1 MNRRRFTFWLGFGLY
16 SLSEKFSLSGLDGL
30 AAAAMRRTD
39 RAKAATARTG
49 GEHWAVG
56 GNKEWR
62 WFERENLVK
71 GEWVL
76 TGTTTPINKQTG
88 ERKPENIA
96 YIDDSLVPAEVL
108 ASDKDAVN
116 LVNHEVAVKN
126 DDAEKGAV
134 QHADGEQADREHTDH
149 EHTDREIIIDLDP
162 QLPTAEC
169 RARHGRPPSKWLR
182 SLHADEIRIW
192 LKTVRLPEA
201 GVSGMSVWTHLT
213 RDHQFAADH
222 IKGLTDDEE
231 NKLHAA
237 AHFGY

>member
-1 MNRRRFTFWLGFGLY
+1 MNRRRFTFWLGFGLF
-16 SLSEKFSLSGLDGL
+16 SLSEKLSLSGLDGL

-39 RAKAATARTG
+39 KVKAATARTG

-76 TGTTTPINKQTG
+76 TGTTTPINKHSG
-88 ERKPENIA
+88 DRKPENIA
-96 YIDDSLVPAEVL
+96 YIDDILVPAEVL
-108 ASDKDAVN
+108 ASDKDAIN

-126 DDAEKGAV
+126 DAAKDVVA
-134 QHADGEQADREHTDH
+134 HANLEHTDGDQPEH
-149 EHTDREIIIDLDP
+149 EHVVDLDP
-162 QLPTAEC
+162 QLPTAEV

-201 GVSGMSVWTHLT
+201 EVSGMTVWTHLT
-213 RDHQFAADH
+213 RDHLFAADH
-222 IKGLTDDEE
+222 IKGLTEDEQ
-231 NKLHAA
+231 NQLHAA

>member
-1 MNRRRFTFWLGFGLY
+1 MNRRRFTFWLGFGLF
-16 SLSEKFSLSGLDGL
+16 SLSEKLSISGLDGL
-30 AAAAMRRTD
+30 AAAVMRRTD
-39 RAKAATARTG
+39 KVKTAAARTG

-62 WFERENLVK
+62 WFERENLVQ
-71 GEWVL
+71 GNWVL

-96 YIDDSLVPAEVL
+96 YLDDSLVPPEVL
-108 ASDKDAVN
+108 ASDKDAIN
-116 LVNHEVAVKN
+116 LVNHADHEP
-126 DDAEKGAV
+126 
-134 QHADGEQADREHTDH
+134 ADGKQAKHKH
-149 EHTDREIIIDLDP
+149 VIDLDP
-162 QLPTAEC
+162 QLPTAEV

-201 GVSGMSVWTHLT
+201 EVIGMTVWTHLT
-213 RDHQFAADH
+213 RDHQFKADH
-222 IKGLTDDEE
+222 IKGLTEDEQ